1 MIQYSKQE
9 VRRQMYKLTL
19 KFNLKNKKTTILH
32 LYVKTMAKIT
42 SEVKYVTA
50 CINANKLI
58 WTCGT
63 TVDPD
68 IVKSFEWEYE
78 ADMFEEGVKS

>member
-1 MIQYSKQE
+1 
-9 VRRQMYKLTL
+9 
-19 KFNLKNKKTTILH
+19 
-32 LYVKTMAKIT
+32 MAKIT

-78 ADMFEEGVKS
+78 ADMFEEGVKP